1 MWRSGNLPKLL
12 VFILRRHKKWHS
24 DIINIFLQTFCPTPS
39 VYHLWSFKKKQH
51 KCLELPN
58 RTLNSKCT
66 FSSCRMQFY
75 LQTHCFE
82 STNAATFKI
91 PNASC
96 RIRTHWLPKAKWNSP
111 NTPVKVSEYKFE
123 NFRIQVDEYKGEHF
137 RTKLQKTSKKTL
149 QAFLKTTWNIFRI
162 KVAEYKLKCFRIRRW
177 PPLGAQTVMLH
188 EFDDLE
194 RDLHMKMKHC

>member
-1 MWRSGNLPKLL
+1 MWHSGNLPKLR

-24 DIINIFLQTFCPTPS
+24 DIINIFLQTFRPTPS
-39 VYHLWSFKKKQH
+39 VYHLWSFKKKTAQMFGVAKSNLKSH
-51 KCLELPN
+51 
-58 RTLNSKCT
+58 
-66 FSSCRMQFY
+66 SSCRMQFY
-75 LQTHCFE
+75 PQTHCFE

-123 NFRIQVDEYKGEHF
+123 HFRIQVDEYKGEHF
-137 RTKLQKTSKKTL
+137 RTKRQKFPKNLYKIFWKQLET
-149 QAFLKTTWNIFRI
+149 FFRI

-177 PPLGAQTVMLH
+177 SPLGAQTVMLH